1 MINICTLGS
10 VADGKSTMVKM
21 LTGEKTQR
29 DSREL
34 IKNITIN
41 AGYANLKIWKCD
53 ICQAKYSSGEK
64 LLEYNCET
72 CSNNCNLIKYISF
85 ADCPGHQEL
94 ITTMMSSVALMKGA
108 IVIVSVE
115 TSLKEKPQLRQ
126 HLLTA
131 KLANISNIIICLN
144 KCDLQNKSIVI
155 ERYNELNDI
164 LLELGIIPNI
174 IIPTSFTNS
183 CGKNFLIEAID
194 KYFSN
199 NQTSTGNTLFRITRT
214 FDINKPGTPYNEV
227 LGGCLGGT
235 LVSGNLKINDEVEI
249 RPGILTKGKNG
260 RYTSEPILT
269 TLLSFETNNNII
281 EEINPGGLVAI
292 RTTVDPYFCKGNNM
306 LCGNVLGPVG
316 QLPEVYHDIDIQF
329 TKINDI
335 WEPKNGDQIFLQ
347 IENMTSEARLTKIKG
362 TRFSIQLIKP
372 TCISKDSKILI
383 CRKQPMITIVG
394 VGELI

>member
-1 MINICTLGS
+1 
-10 VADGKSTMVKM
+10 
-21 LTGEKTQR
+21 
-29 DSREL
+29 
-34 IKNITIN
+34 
-41 AGYANLKIWKCD
+41 
-53 ICQAKYSSGEK
+53 
-64 LLEYNCET
+64 
-72 CSNNCNLIKYISF
+72 
-85 ADCPGHQEL
+85 
-94 ITTMMSSVALMKGA
+94 MMSSVALMKGA

-144 KCDLQNKSIVI
+144 KCDLQSKSIVI

-235 LVSGNLKINDEVEI
+235 LISGNLKINDEVEI

-260 RYTSEPILT
+260 RYTSEPIIT
-269 TLLSFETNNNII
+269 KLLSKQVKSLNF
-281 EEINPGGLVAI
+281 
-292 RTTVDPYFCKGNNM
+292 NM
-306 LCGNVLGPVG
+306 LYSL
-316 QLPEVYHDIDIQF
+316 IDDLNTQ
-329 TKINDI
+329 
-335 WEPKNGDQIFLQ
+335 
-347 IENMTSEARLTKIKG
+347 
-362 TRFSIQLIKP
+362 
-372 TCISKDSKILI
+372 
-383 CRKQPMITIVG
+383 
-394 VGELI
+394 